1 MNRDLVLIDR
11 YYAHRGTARHSAND
25 SLAAIRIGVQPTSGN
40 IVPLQSDA
48 LFHIS
53 GGTMADLVDV
63 LNQLRAERKQA
74 QLQIQKLNSAIT
86 ALEGV
91 VGRSNSTSSR
101 NGAQPKRLVSAVAR
115 RRMARAQKARWAK
128 ARSKSLSA
136 PVAVSKAPV
145 KRTLSVQ
152 ARRKIARAQRARWAQ
167 VRANQQKK
175 AA

>member
-1 MNRDLVLIDR
+1 
-11 YYAHRGTARHSAND
+11 
-25 SLAAIRIGVQPTSGN
+25 
-40 IVPLQSDA
+40 
-48 LFHIS
+48 
-53 GGTMADLVDV
+53 MADLVNV

-74 QLQIQKLNSAIT
+74 QLQIQKLNSAIN
-86 ALEGV
+86 ALQGV

-128 ARSKSLSA
+128 ARSKSPSA